1 MRGKLHKPLAG
12 RSVRRLTGIGGA
24 LIAVLALAGCSV
36 GNLTGFD
43 FPSFGLTKK
52 SDDTAQETAG
62 SLGTPPSGQKLN
74 TQ

>member
-12 RSVRRLTGIGGA
+12 RSVRRFTSLGGA

-52 SDDTAQETAG
+52 AENEAPETTG